1 MKATAKVKN
10 IRYGVLKL
18 RLVTDLVRGKSVDQA
33 FAILSVLRNKKKG
46 APIVENALKSAVANF
61 KQKAPGAVTTEELK
75 IDSIYA
81 DGATITKRMR
91 PRSHGSADRIARP
104 LSHLSVVV
112 ADNADKE

>member
-18 RLVTDLVRGKSVDQA
+18 RLVADLV
-33 FAILSVLRNKKKG
+33 SVLRNKKKG

-81 DGATITKRMR
+81 DGATIMKRMR
-91 PRSHGSADRIARP
+91 PRSHGSADRIAKP
-104 LSHLSVVV
+104 LSHLTVVV